1 MSNRIFYRYD
11 HSQALVLTT
20 GGLRHRQGGATFRYP
35 HQPDCHRL
43 ISVPRQPESRT
54 GYAEYPQHHGPKPE
68 GRRTHAAFMPQP
80 SSAAVSAAVD
90 PDREPASPRGIRTDR
105 SKTKERQ
112 IFDQQ
117 TVQ

>member
-1 MSNRIFYRYD
+1 MSNRIVYRYN
-11 HSQALVLTT
+11 HSQAPVPTA
-20 GGLRHRQGGATFRYP
+20 GRLRHRQGGATFRYP
-35 HQPDCHRL
+35 HQPDCRRL
-43 ISVPRQPESRT
+43 ISVSRQSECRASH
-54 GYAEYPQHHGPKPE
+54 AEYPQHHDPKP
-68 GRRTHAAFMPQP
+68 GGLRTHAVSIPQP

-112 IFDQQ
+112 IFDQR